1 MMLTTLHEELGH
13 AELGLLIVAGPS
25 TRPVAN
31 IRHTAIDHL
40 PAIG

>member
-1 MMLTTLHEELGH
+1 MLITLHEDPRH

-25 TRPVAN
+25 TRPVAH
-31 IRHTAIDHL
+31 IRHTAIDYL